1 MKKIL
6 TVLIVMLLV
15 YSCSNE
21 SNREDDNT
29 NKFLITYIDS
39 LELEFEENI
48 RFDSL
53 KYVNYYDSY
62 IIYKEYSDSLKLLY
76 NNNNESIIKRVE
88 KPYFKALDRLSIF
101 GFESSNFI
109 KLTEQL
115 IDNRKSYSESEYV
128 NGLLIRDL
136 FVLNELRNEVT
147 KSDFKFDKIKVIVE
161 GDFCNPKEEDTLDFI
176 ISTVGISLSLN
187 SKIQIMLKNQGE
199 YGNRAACD
207 TIVLNKNGQFV
218 YKTIANKK
226 GKHTLKGVYI
236 LPIGDKR
243 TMRLQFKKSYEVK

>member
-21 SNREDDNT
+21 SNRENDST

-39 LELEFEENI
+39 LELEFKENI

-53 KYVNYYDSY
+53 KYSPFYSSY
-62 IIYKEYSDSLKLLY
+62 IRYKEYSDSLKLLY
-76 NNNNESIIKRVE
+76 NNNNESIIERVE
-88 KPYFKALDRLSIF
+88 KSYFKALDRLSVF

-115 IDNRKSYSESEYV
+115 IDNRKSYSESEYI
-128 NGLLIRDL
+128 NGLLIRDV

-161 GDFCNPKEEDTLDFI
+161 GDFCNAKEGDTLDFI
-176 ISTVGISLSLN
+176 ISTVGISSSLDSNIIIMIKKQRLDEKTLSF
-187 SKIQIMLKNQGE
+187 
-199 YGNRAACD
+199 D
-207 TIVLNKNGQFV
+207 TIIFEESGEIV
-218 YKTIANKK
+218 YRTIAGRK
-226 GKHTLKGVYI
+226 GKHTFAGIYS
-236 LPIGDKR
+236 LPVEKNSFK
-243 TMRLQFKKSYEVK
+243 RLQFKKSYEVK